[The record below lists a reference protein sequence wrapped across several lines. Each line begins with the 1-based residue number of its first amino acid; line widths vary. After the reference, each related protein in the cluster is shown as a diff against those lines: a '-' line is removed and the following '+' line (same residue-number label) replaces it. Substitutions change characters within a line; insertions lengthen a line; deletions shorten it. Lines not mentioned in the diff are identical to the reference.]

1 MPPFGGEETK
11 AQNRGLAKWLR
22 GEFRF
27 KPFTREGSQKAAVGS
42 RDLRRGTERAREVGV
57 AQPRTT
63 VGPGALGACVQGTPE
78 TAHPVAQGAGDP
90 APLLWVTEEQRPF
103 GRLCQ
108 PASPAG
114 SEEAWGLAPLG
125 TGSGEDSSNLYLIS
139 FVTPTW
145 ASQIIEPDRDGIHE
159 EGDSLVHGYSRKKK
173 KKSKKL
179 ANPIQQ
185 YVK

>member
-42 RDLRRGTERAREVGV
+42 RDLRRGTERAGEVGV

-78 TAHPVAQGAGDP
+78 TARPVAQGAGDP
-90 APLLWVTEEQRPF
+90 APPLWVTEEQRPF

-114 SEEAWGLAPLG
+114 SEEAWGAG
-125 TGSGEDSSNLYLIS
+125 TPGNWERGGLQQPVLDFFCEANMG
-139 FVTPTW
+139 
-145 ASQIIEPDRDGIHE
+145 QPDYRTRDGIHK